1 MATFIQD
8 LPIYLLLILIGLASF
23 IISFLMIPQVSLIV
37 KKKNLMEVPNN
48 RSSHIDI
55 TPTMG
60 GIAFV
65 PAICFSILLLDFFDT
80 DKVSMSIAFGVM
92 IMLFVGIKDDLFG
105 VSPKIKILF
114 QTLAV
119 TFIFFVS
126 SDIRITTFDN
136 FLFAS
141 EIPFWVAYLFAVF
154 TTIVIVNSYNLID
167 GINGLAAMVGSV
179 IFMSFS
185 YIFYKSSDYFYSG
198 LCIACIGSLIGFLRY
213 NISRKKDKN
222 IFMGDTGSMI
232 MGFLISIFTLR
243 FLSLNSQELLDA
255 NVQPNLK
262 FFVLISVL
270 IILFLD
276 TTRVFII
283 RTLKSGNP
291 FKADRNHIHHIILDY
306 IFYSHIKTSLFL
318 SFLNLVIFIIVL
330 YLNTR
335 LNQYEI
341 FFALILIIVFLTIS
355 LFYFNK
361 SFSARRIKSKIKNRL

>member
-23 IISFLMIPQVSLIV
+23 IISFLMIPQVSLII

-318 SFLNLVIFIIVL
+318 SFLNLVIFIIV
-330 YLNTR
+330 Y
-335 LNQYEI
+335 I
-341 FFALILIIVFLTIS
+341 
-355 LFYFNK
+355 
-361 SFSARRIKSKIKNRL
+361 

>member
-92 IMLFVGIKDDLFG
+92 IMLFVGIKDDLFR